1 MNPEHYVNPPVY
13 TLIMVTNFF
22 AIAFGFIFKDILEYQ
37 VSEWNTKR
45 QSQSQINYKTPN
57 LIVAYLGLCISLLVF
72 VGASL
77 SVFCSI
83 YWIAYGLSAIVV
95 LPTALLVWVQLGS
108 MLILLV
114 RGGSE
119 AVDIDSYGAGQVL
132 DVQAPK
138 PNLSK

>member
-1 MNPEHYVNPPVY
+1 MNPEYYVNPPVY

>member
-132 DVQAPK
+132 DLQAPK